1 MKRVQGIERTACNTT
16 RAKTIVN
23 SVIGRKPAENERKEM
38 LESGKVMTKIETIK
52 EFIVLLIECES
63 GASRQLV
70 PDAFPSALFFS
81 LSLASCSTRLD
92 LDYLEPRFIA
102 LIE

>member
-38 LESGKVMTKIETIK
+38 LESGKVMPKIETIK
-52 EFIVLLIECES
+52 EFIDLLIECES

-70 PDAFPSALFFS
+70 HDASHRPLLFP
-81 LSLASCSTRLD
+81 LACFLLDKTRS
-92 LDYLEPRFIA
+92 
-102 LIE
+102 